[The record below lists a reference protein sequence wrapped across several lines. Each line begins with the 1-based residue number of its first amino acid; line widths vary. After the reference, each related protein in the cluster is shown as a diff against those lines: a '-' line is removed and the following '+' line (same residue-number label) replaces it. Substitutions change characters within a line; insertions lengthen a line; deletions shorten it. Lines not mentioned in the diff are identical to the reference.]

1 MPEDTRLDFTE
12 LKERYEA
19 SKILFQQKT
28 AKLSTIAAY
37 CRPRDQD
44 YFLDNDDKS
53 DNPQGSLF
61 SYAAANQLIALTN
74 KTILTLI
81 PTNAN
86 WFSIGLSDDIMLDE
100 NLDEDVKI
108 ATNLQLAKITS
119 KILHVFNNSNF
130 RIAFEEWVLNF
141 FTFGYALMKIT
152 PDAYLKEVEFD
163 SISNDSFYMEQSPSS
178 KKVSIFIRRKWRVRD
193 WNRENPTKMIEDTD
207 KKSEVFVV
215 TGRVYL
221 GVKKEVKVV
230 DGAEVDVYIPRIAEV
245 VFLEKGQ
252 SYLSYNERKTDTGQL
267 VLGRMKPSTGDTYPD
282 GFGSRLLPEA
292 QTINQLTEAGLE
304 IAEWQG
310 HPMFEVSQDADLPN
324 NFAPL
329 SGGILRTDSD
339 TFRNGGGIRPLDIG
353 GNPGVVLQATNDALA
368 RLGDSMRLVPATSD
382 VPQFRTAT
390 EWAIQEGREKESVGP
405 AIDLAK
411 QELLIPMLKHVI
423 EFLQD
428 MGHIDETVNVKGSAY
443 TLRVSGAEEERDKRS
458 KLLKLEALEE
468 RTNVMMQTNPTA
480 IHANIDDDKKI
491 AMIVESLGLQQIM
504 RSPEDKAKIEEQVLQ
519 AQQQAQEQQTEQPP
533 Q

>member
-1 MPEDTRLDFTE
+1 M
-12 LKERYEA
+12 
-19 SKILFQQKT
+19 
-28 AKLSTIAAY
+28 
-37 CRPRDQD
+37 
-44 YFLDNDDKS
+44 
-53 DNPQGSLF
+53 
-61 SYAAANQLIALTN
+61 
-74 KTILTLI
+74 
-81 PTNAN
+81 
-86 WFSIGLSDDIMLDE
+86 
-100 NLDEDVKI
+100 
-108 ATNLQLAKITS
+108 
-119 KILHVFNNSNF
+119 
-130 RIAFEEWVLNF
+130 
-141 FTFGYALMKIT
+141 
-152 PDAYLKEVEFD
+152 
-163 SISNDSFYMEQSPSS
+163 
-178 KKVSIFIRRKWRVRD
+178 
-193 WNRENPTKMIEDTD
+193 
-207 KKSEVFVV
+207 
-215 TGRVYL
+215 
-221 GVKKEVKVV
+221 
-230 DGAEVDVYIPRIAEV
+230 
-245 VFLEKGQ
+245 
-252 SYLSYNERKTDTGQL
+252 
-267 VLGRMKPSTGDTYPD
+267 
-282 GFGSRLLPEA
+282 
-292 QTINQLTEAGLE
+292 
-304 IAEWQG
+304 
-310 HPMFEVSQDADLPN
+310 
-324 NFAPL
+324 
-329 SGGILRTDSD
+329 
-339 TFRNGGGIRPLDIG
+339 DIG